1 MTSEPVIDVRTIP
14 HARRHSTIFET
25 FAALEPGAGFEFQV
39 DHDPKPLYYHFSA
52 EQPGAF
58 TWEWLEQ
65 GPELWRV
72 RLGRAAV
79 AAAAG

>member
-1 MTSEPVIDVRTIP
+1 MASEPVIDVRTIP
-14 HARRHSTIFET
+14 HARRHVTIFET
-25 FAALEPGAGFEFQV
+25 FAALEPGAGFEIHV

-65 GPELWRV
+65 GPDVWRV
-72 RLGRAAV
+72 RLGRAAQ
-79 AAAAG
+79 AAAS

>member
-1 MTSEPVIDVRTIP
+1 MASEPIIDVRTIP
-14 HARRHSTIFET
+14 HSSRHSTIFST
-25 FAALEPGAGFEFQV
+25 FAALAPGDGFEIHV

-58 TWEWLEQ
+58 TWEWLEE

-72 RLGRAAV
+72 RLGRTAQ
-79 AAAAG
+79 AGA